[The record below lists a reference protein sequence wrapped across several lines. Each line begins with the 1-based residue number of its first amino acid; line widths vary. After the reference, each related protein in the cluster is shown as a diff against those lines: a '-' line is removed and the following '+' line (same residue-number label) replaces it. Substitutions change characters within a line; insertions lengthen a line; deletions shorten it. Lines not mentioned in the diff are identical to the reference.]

1 MKIYSVIVIGTVFLL
16 SLPAYA
22 QKKQRKESF
31 PTYEQIMPKFSEMT
45 DHGLPSKTQT
55 YESPDGQVA
64 KFNQVNANGTARFV
78 RTDIVVTPIENRDS
92 TDKEKKQSR
101 KSIPKKTENKRKLK
115 E

>member
-16 SLPAYA
+16 SLPAHA
-22 QKKQRKESF
+22 QKKQQKESF

-55 YESPDGQVA
+55 YESPDGQVST
-64 KFNQVNANGTARFV
+64 FNEVNANGTARFV
-78 RTDIVVTPIENRDS
+78 RTEMVVIPNGNRDS
-92 TDKEKKQSR
+92 TDKEKK
-101 KSIPKKTENKRKLK
+101 KSGKSASQKTDNKLKLK